1 MSPCPSLHVEQS
13 VQLCPVRV
21 CKRTEWRNAR
31 ERNANF
37 RIVYYQCV
45 YPAGCT
51 KVQNAW
57 IDTHTPTGINICW
70 QSVIEHAQMVLLAR
84 LLPVNCSTIF
94 LKKMMLNFRKF
105 SKNSGSRH
113 HRYVYLSCI
122 RHSWFT
128 NNYDVRSLCQ
138 RSVHCCSVVD
148 LLPKNIGAGKGGGG
162 LAIRKM

>member
-37 RIVYYQCV
+37 RNRYYQCV
-45 YPAGCT
+45 YPAGRT

-70 QSVIEHAQMVLLAR
+70 QSVIKHAQMVLLAR

-105 SKNSGSRH
+105 SKNSGWHGTIVKCIWAAFGILDSRITMILGAFAN
-113 HRYVYLSCI
+113 V
-122 RHSWFT
+122 
-128 NNYDVRSLCQ
+128 LCTVAQ
-138 RSVHCCSVVD
+138 WSTYC
-148 LLPKNIGAGKGGGG
+148 LKI
-162 LAIRKM
+162 

>member
-1 MSPCPSLHVEQS
+1 MRARGKSSPKCHLVLPCTLNSRCNYALCVFVNAPSEGM
-13 VQLCPVRV
+13 RG
-21 CKRTEWRNAR
+21 NAMQIL
-31 ERNANF
+31 E
-37 RIVYYQCV
+37 IVYYQCV

-105 SKNSGSRH
+105 SKNSGWH
-113 HRYVYLSCI
+113 GTIVMCI
-122 RHSWFT
+122 
-128 NNYDVRSLCQ
+128 
-138 RSVHCCSVVD
+138 
-148 LLPKNIGAGKGGGG
+148 
-162 LAIRKM
+162 